1 MNIDVEKQQIFKVF
15 HETYLEQNYDFLE
28 DDLVKLAHAFMALVA
43 PMVAKAERTECIKF
57 VNSLNTTVGQALEE
71 KRGNL

>member
-1 MNIDVEKQQIFKVF
+1 MNIDVEKKQIFKVF

-28 DDLVKLAHAFMALVA
+28 DDLVKLANAFMSLVA
-43 PMVAKAERTECIKF
+43 PMVAKAERAECIKF
-57 VNSLNTTVGQALEE
+57 VKSLNTTVGQALED